1 MKVSNINRIKNI
13 IIKNTIT
20 DFCKDKLVRN
30 FIKLQYS
37 FFKKK
42 SIVCGA
48 PARI

>member
-1 MKVSNINRIKNI
+1 MRVKINRIKNI

-20 DFCKDKLVRN
+20 DFVKTNWSEISLNYNIV
-30 FIKLQYS
+30 FL
-37 FFKKK
+37 KK